1 MSERWKYQIKT
12 GGLWG
17 LIIAVVIPTL
27 DLFQLSFEQAFF
39 SKHNFIRTAYFV
51 TFGVCLIGYLSWR
64 KKVKS
69 ESIITLP
76 DNNTIYK

>member
-27 DLFQLSFEQAFF
+27 DLFQLSFEQAFL
-39 SKHNFIRTAYFV
+39 SKHNLIRTIYFV

-69 ESIITLP
+69 ESSISLP